1 MGLLDQYFDPEMM
14 AAVKSMNQLSEEDKI
29 RARNAALGQMG
40 FAMLANNRGA
50 SSGQAMGNALG
61 HGGMAFNQTYQGQI
75 DEAKQNQ
82 MQQFQM
88 AGSLQKMQQ
97 EQAKRQRIMEFRNGL
112 PEQDRGIFDMA
123 PDKYIENMPRF
134 QKQQLVEVADPNEP
148 LRTQKQWM
156 RPGETSGVVAGV
168 GAMPEILDPRV
179 QEAKRSIAAAGRSV
193 QSTNVFNNTKDDF
206 KNERDLRNDFAGLP
220 TTKAF
225 KETQSAYD
233 QIKVAIKKESPAGD
247 LAAATKIMKILD
259 PGSVV
264 RESELGMA
272 MAATG
277 AMDRVSNYAD
287 MVIKGTKLTPSQR
300 KDFGELSSQ
309 LYGAAADRYNKSA
322 DEYQGVAKD
331 YNLNSDRVAK
341 KAQTEAQQR
350 TVVRRGRYNGKTVV
364 EYSDG
369 TVDYAN

>member
-40 FAMLANNRGA
+40 FAMLANNRGQ

-61 HGGMAFNQTYQGQI
+61 HGGMAFNQAYQGTL

-179 QEAKRSIAAAGRSV
+179 QSAKRSIAAAGRSV

-300 KDFGELSSQ
+300 KDFGELSAQ